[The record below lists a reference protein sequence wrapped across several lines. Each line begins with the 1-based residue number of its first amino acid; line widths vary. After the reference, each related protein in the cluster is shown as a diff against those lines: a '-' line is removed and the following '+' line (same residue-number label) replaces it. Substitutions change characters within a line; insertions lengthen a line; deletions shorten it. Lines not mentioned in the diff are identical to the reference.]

1 MKILHLYLK
10 NFAHIYSGLG
20 KYEIDLDFTNS
31 NKVINVLIGK
41 MGSCKT
47 VILGSLQPFASFG
60 TLDVRNQDDLIL
72 PEVDGIKIIE
82 YSEGMDIYKISH
94 EYTWNKNTHNIKSYI
109 QKNDVEMNPNG
120 NQSSFK
126 LIVENE
132 MGIEQNFLRLIRL
145 GSNVSNVI
153 NMKSTERK
161 SFIASLLKDAEV
173 YTLLYKKLSEDMR
186 NINSQITILTNKLN
200 HIGLDHELDI
210 QKEYEDNLEAISQ
223 LNESY
228 TNLKEKIFKSKGYI
242 ESVLKDQ
249 SYESYQKE
257 YNDYLIQKE
266 EIQSQL
272 KDLQNQ
278 ISKLKSSGYSL
289 DDVTKKIGALDLY
302 MAQLNE
308 NIDKSERLYQEKS
321 NELSRYVDNQKIK
334 NSQSKL
340 EDLHSTYDELNEKVK
355 DYESI
360 VKGFKSPYS
369 ATQITSLLGDL
380 KTMDILIDDIA
391 QYDIE
396 TIKKIY
402 SSDSSINTWSKKQI
416 EFLNIKKL
424 KMQKD
429 INNIRYSEKYE
440 TPSTLYF
447 PPFCPT
453 KSCPYYKTHPDTIK
467 KQIESK
473 ENEANPELER
483 ILQEVDMIDIKIA
496 KLEVYPIVYSKLATL
511 RVMWKQHYH
520 MLEQVHALKEK
531 SLLFI
536 LTNLQGRQWYD
547 GEKLSTIIELCQKR
561 DYYYQLVENLVSVK
575 AELQSLELSKDSTI
589 EERINELEKEI
600 DGITEN
606 LAGYEADLKSST
618 EELKSYNSIYL
629 QLSQLSNME
638 RDLDQIKNQSNNIL
652 TKLSTMEKNINLLD
666 DAEQEILHLQSD
678 EVEIYSKLK
687 SLTEKNEQ
695 IKATIHDLKYTKDE
709 FNKVLEDKENLRYI
723 LDAVSSKEGIPLV
736 LVKMFLNNC
745 RDIVNELVS
754 DVFGDI
760 LEILEFK
767 ITENEFKI
775 PYSIN
780 GVKVDDIERAS
791 QGQQSVIS
799 IALSFALVR
808 QSMFKYNIMLLDEVD
823 GPLYKRDRSK
833 FVTILMKQLHAING
847 EQVFLISHNT
857 EIFNQ
862 MNVNYICTTPEII
875 DNNEYNSVMYV

>member
-695 IKATIHDLKYTKDE
+695 IKATIHDLKYTKAE